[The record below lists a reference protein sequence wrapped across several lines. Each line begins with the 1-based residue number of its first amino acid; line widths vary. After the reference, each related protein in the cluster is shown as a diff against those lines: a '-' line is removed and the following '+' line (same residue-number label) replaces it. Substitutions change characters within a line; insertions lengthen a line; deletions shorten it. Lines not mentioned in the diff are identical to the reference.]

1 MGSDERCSW
10 DDGKRRLNI
19 EAHAYDFA
27 DIGAVFDGRFVVT
40 RPDRR
45 FDYGEDRFNMLVE
58 FEGRVINVTFTPR
71 GQRMHLISV
80 RPASREERSVY
91 HDRRYAP

>member
-1 MGSDERCSW
+1 MESDERCSW
-10 DDGKRRLNI
+10 DDGKRSLNLTN
-19 EAHAYDFA
+19 HGYDFG
-27 DIGAVFDGRFVVT
+27 DLHVVFDGRFVVT

-45 FDYGEDRFNMLVE
+45 FDYGEDRFNMLVA

-71 GQRMHLISV
+71 GRHMHLISA

-91 HDRRYAP
+91 HERRQNS